1 MNSYQHHYYYLLLSV
16 SGSRCQTLF
25 DFVAPLP
32 SWGICAF
39 LSCLGF
45 ICFTEHSMHWVTGQ
59 CLLQKIQHKV
69 TMATWTVD
77 DVISYVV
84 VLRMESLCNSQI
96 WGDNSQSIYN
106 GVNPECCV
114 LVTRTLPGVWFV
126 LWACKPNMEPHFKTI
141 KSTLLWTAHKLY
153 KKMSRFPIPKT
164 LSHYAMALSHKV
176 QD

>member
-1 MNSYQHHYYYLLLSV
+1 MNSYQHHYYHLLLSV

-32 SWGICAF
+32 SWGICSF
-39 LSCLGF
+39 LSYLVF
-45 ICFTEHSMHWVTGQ
+45 ICFTEHSMRWVTGQ
-59 CLLQKIQHKV
+59 CLLQKISIKLLWQHEQSM
-69 TMATWTVD
+69 T
-77 DVISYVV
+77 SYPNVV
-84 VLRMESLCNSQI
+84 VLQLESLCNSQI

-114 LVTRTLPGVWFV
+114 VVTRTLPGVWFV
-126 LWACKPNMEPHFKTI
+126 LWACKPNMEPNFKTI
-141 KSTLLWTAHKLY
+141 KLTLLWTAHKLY

-164 LSHYAMALSHKV
+164 LSPYAMALSQKV